1 MSFINWCVMLIPVI
15 GILGLAVYSRKY
27 VRGVADY
34 LAAGRVAGRY
44 VISVGD
50 LSTMLGVITIIALVE
65 QQYQCG
71 FALNFWNHIIMPI
84 SIVTSLTGYCLYR
97 FRETK
102 AMSMGQFLEMRY
114 NRPFRI
120 FAASLRTIAE
130 MLTNAIGPAVAARF
144 FIYFLGLPHA
154 VTVFGVAIPS
164 FVLILILCLI
174 LAMVV
179 IWPAGRVSLIVTDC
193 FQGLISYPIFVIF
206 VFFILGEFSW
216 SAQIAPVM
224 ANRVAGESFLDPYD
238 INQLRDFNL
247 FALVVTVTNNI
258 LNRASWIGNDTSGC
272 GKSPHEQKMAGI
284 IGSWRNG
291 FGFLMCMII
300 AIGMITLM
308 AHRDFAPQAKKI
320 RNELSAKVAAETV
333 EDSAVRRQVVTALAA
348 QPEIVF
354 QEGEK
359 FSRVHNP
366 DTEYLGKAADIIT
379 KQENGNATYQGF
391 RTLYYQ
397 MMMPVVLRNILP
409 GFMIGLIALL
419 MIMLMLSTDDSRI
432 FNASST
438 IVQDI
443 IMPLKKEPLTPKQ
456 HLWYL
461 RFLSL
466 GVAVFFLC
474 GSIFLAQMDYINM
487 FLTIMTSI
495 WCGGAGPVMIGGLY
509 SRFGTTAGAFASLIG
524 GAVVSVGGIAMQ
536 QNWAERIYPWLARLG
551 YCDSI
556 DYMLQTISAPFS
568 PYIVWKMDALKFPI
582 NSMEIFFIAMITG
595 ILCYVVVSLITFKK
609 PYNLDQMLHRGIY
622 SIDGEKRIK
631 SPWTWRNVFSKL
643 INITPEYTCGDKII
657 AWSVFFYSFVYQL
670 LFMFVIVVVWN
681 AISPW
686 PKEWWSTY
694 FYFGSII
701 VACVVGIISTVWMV
715 IGGCIDL
722 RRLFLDLAARVDNPL
737 DDGRVEGNISLMDR
751 QKIDEIKEKGG
762 H

>member
-1 MSFINWCVMLIPVI
+1 
-15 GILGLAVYSRKY
+15 
-27 VRGVADY
+27 
-34 LAAGRVAGRY
+34 
-44 VISVGD
+44 
-50 LSTMLGVITIIALVE
+50 
-65 QQYQCG
+65 
-71 FALNFWNHIIMPI
+71 
-84 SIVTSLTGYCLYR
+84 
-97 FRETK
+97 
-102 AMSMGQFLEMRY
+102 
-114 NRPFRI
+114 
-120 FAASLRTIAE
+120 
-130 MLTNAIGPAVAARF
+130 
-144 FIYFLGLPHA
+144 
-154 VTVFGVAIPS
+154 
-164 FVLILILCLI
+164 
-174 LAMVV
+174 
-179 IWPAGRVSLIVTDC
+179 
-193 FQGLISYPIFVIF
+193 
-206 VFFILGEFSW
+206 
-216 SAQIAPVM
+216 
-224 ANRVAGESFLDPYD
+224 
-238 INQLRDFNL
+238 
-247 FALVVTVTNNI
+247 
-258 LNRASWIGNDTSGC
+258 
-272 GKSPHEQKMAGI
+272 
-284 IGSWRNG
+284 
-291 FGFLMCMII
+291 
-300 AIGMITLM
+300 
-308 AHRDFAPQAKKI
+308 
-320 RNELSAKVAAETV
+320 
-333 EDSAVRRQVVTALAA
+333 
-348 QPEIVF
+348 
-354 QEGEK
+354 
-359 FSRVHNP
+359 
-366 DTEYLGKAADIIT
+366 
-379 KQENGNATYQGF
+379 
-391 RTLYYQ
+391 
-397 MMMPVVLRNILP
+397 
-409 GFMIGLIALL
+409 MIGLIALL

-643 INITPEYTCGDKII
+643 INITPEYTRGDKII

-701 VACVVGIISTVWMV
+701 VACVIGIISTVWMV

-751 QKIDEIKEKGG
+751 QKIEEIEEKSE

>member
-1 MSFINWCVMLIPVI
+1 MHDHRHRNVAENDRHHHLIIKRAESLVSRIAVLLLRDDIRGFAQILRVGIVHAGELLALLKHDLRLCRKSRDDLPAHR
-15 GILGLAVYSRKY
+15 GILHGLA
-27 VRGVADY
+27 
-34 LAAGRVAGRY
+34 
-44 VISVGD
+44 
-50 LSTMLGVITIIALVE
+50 
-65 QQYQCG
+65 
-71 FALNFWNHIIMPI
+71 
-84 SIVTSLTGYCLYR
+84 
-97 FRETK
+97 
-102 AMSMGQFLEMRY
+102 
-114 NRPFRI
+114 
-120 FAASLRTIAE
+120 
-130 MLTNAIGPAVAARF
+130 
-144 FIYFLGLPHA
+144 
-154 VTVFGVAIPS
+154 
-164 FVLILILCLI
+164 
-174 LAMVV
+174 
-179 IWPAGRVSLIVTDC
+179 
-193 FQGLISYPIFVIF
+193 
-206 VFFILGEFSW
+206 
-216 SAQIAPVM
+216 
-224 ANRVAGESFLDPYD
+224 
-238 INQLRDFNL
+238 
-247 FALVVTVTNNI
+247 
-258 LNRASWIGNDTSGC
+258 
-272 GKSPHEQKMAGI
+272 
-284 IGSWRNG
+284 
-291 FGFLMCMII
+291 
-300 AIGMITLM
+300 
-308 AHRDFAPQAKKI
+308 
-320 RNELSAKVAAETV
+320 
-333 EDSAVRRQVVTALAA
+333 
-348 QPEIVF
+348 
-354 QEGEK
+354 
-359 FSRVHNP
+359 
-366 DTEYLGKAADIIT
+366 
-379 KQENGNATYQGF
+379 
-391 RTLYYQ
+391 
-397 MMMPVVLRNILP
+397 
-409 GFMIGLIALL
+409 
-419 MIMLMLSTDDSRI
+419 
-432 FNASST
+432 

-643 INITPEYTCGDKII
+643 INITPEYTRGDKII

-701 VACVVGIISTVWMV
+701 VACVIGIISTVWMV

-751 QKIDEIKEKGG
+751 QKIEEIKEKGE